1 MAPGCAPAATT
12 RWPACVE
19 DALRATGLGV
29 KCLLVAD
36 EGVLWTLH
44 RLREQGVLP
53 ADTTFKV
60 SALIGPV
67 NPASFAVFEQLGAD
81 SINIPSDLTL
91 AQFTE
96 IRRVSRAPMDL
107 YIEAPD
113 DLGGYVRMYEVAE
126 LIRRGA
132 PLYLKFGLAKSPGIY
147 PYGQHLRELALST
160 AKERVRRGRPRAG
173 PARAARGGRRDGP
186 AGQPTAGPAQPVRDL
201 VITFRKHSPQKKT
214 QPRTIPHTRSRS
226 FHSQRSGTT
235 GPSSDPTSRM
245 MTMRN
250 RRAALAAVASAA
262 SLALALTACGQNSEG
277 GGEEKKGGADGATIG
292 VAMPTKSSERWISD
306 GANVVKELKS
316 KGYKT
321 KLVYGEDDPDQQ
333 VSQIENMITQGVDA
347 LVVAA
352 IDNKSLN
359 NVLQQA
365 KDADIPVISYD
376 RLILGTENVDYYA
389 SFDNEKVGELQG
401 SYIVDK
407 LGLEDGKK
415 GPFSIELF
423 AYSNDDN
430 NTKYF
435 FQGAM
440 NVLKPHIDKGEL
452 VVRSK
457 QTALNQV
464 TTLRWDGGTA
474 QKRMDDL
481 LTSSYRSAKVD
492 AVLSPYDGISIG
504 ILSALKSDGYG
515 TKAKPMPVVTG
526 QDAELASVKSI
537 IAGDQTQTVY
547 KDLRK
552 LAKVASNMVDAALND
567 KKPEVND
574 TKSYDNGVK
583 VVPAYLLQP
592 VSVDKDNYKEALVDD
607 GYYTENDLK

>member
-1 MAPGCAPAATT
+1 
-12 RWPACVE
+12 
-19 DALRATGLGV
+19 
-29 KCLLVAD
+29 
-36 EGVLWTLH
+36 
-44 RLREQGVLP
+44 
-53 ADTTFKV
+53 
-60 SALIGPV
+60 
-67 NPASFAVFEQLGAD
+67 
-81 SINIPSDLTL
+81 
-91 AQFTE
+91 
-96 IRRVSRAPMDL
+96 
-107 YIEAPD
+107 
-113 DLGGYVRMYEVAE
+113 
-126 LIRRGA
+126 
-132 PLYLKFGLAKSPGIY
+132 
-147 PYGQHLRELALST
+147 
-160 AKERVRRGRPRAG
+160 
-173 PARAARGGRRDGP
+173 
-186 AGQPTAGPAQPVRDL
+186 
-201 VITFRKHSPQKKT
+201 
-214 QPRTIPHTRSRS
+214 
-226 FHSQRSGTT
+226 
-235 GPSSDPTSRM
+235 
-245 MTMRN
+245 MRN

-262 SLALALTACGQNSEG
+262 SLALTLTACGQNSEG
-277 GGEEKKGGADGATIG
+277 GGEEKKGGSEGATIG
-292 VAMPTKSSERWISD
+292 IAMPTKSSERWISD
-306 GANVVKELKS
+306 GNNVVKELKA

-347 LVVAA
+347 LIIAA

-359 NVLQQA
+359 NVVQQA
-365 KDADIPVISYD
+365 KDSDIPVISYD

-401 SYIVDK
+401 TYIADK
-407 LGLEDGKK
+407 LGLSDGEK
-415 GPFSIELF
+415 GPFNIELF

-440 NVLKPHIDKGEL
+440 NVLKPYMDKGEL

-481 LTSSYRSAKVD
+481 LTSSYRSAQVD

-515 TKAKPMPVVTG
+515 TKAKAMPVVTG

-537 IAGDQTQTVY
+537 IAGEQTQTVY

-552 LAKVASNMVDAALND
+552 LAKIASNMVEASLND

-574 TKSYDNGVK
+574 TKSYNNGVK

-592 VSVDKDNYKEALVDD
+592 VSVDKSNYKKALVDN
-607 GYYTENDLK
+607 GQYTENDLK

>member
-1 MAPGCAPAATT
+1 
-12 RWPACVE
+12 
-19 DALRATGLGV
+19 
-29 KCLLVAD
+29 
-36 EGVLWTLH
+36 
-44 RLREQGVLP
+44 
-53 ADTTFKV
+53 
-60 SALIGPV
+60 
-67 NPASFAVFEQLGAD
+67 
-81 SINIPSDLTL
+81 
-91 AQFTE
+91 
-96 IRRVSRAPMDL
+96 
-107 YIEAPD
+107 
-113 DLGGYVRMYEVAE
+113 
-126 LIRRGA
+126 
-132 PLYLKFGLAKSPGIY
+132 
-147 PYGQHLRELALST
+147 
-160 AKERVRRGRPRAG
+160 
-173 PARAARGGRRDGP
+173 
-186 AGQPTAGPAQPVRDL
+186 
-201 VITFRKHSPQKKT
+201 
-214 QPRTIPHTRSRS
+214 
-226 FHSQRSGTT
+226 
-235 GPSSDPTSRM
+235 
-245 MTMRN
+245 MRN
-250 RRAALAAVASAA
+250 RRAALAAIAYAA
-262 SLALALTACGQNSEG
+262 SLALTLTACGQSGEG
-277 GGEEKKGGADGATIG
+277 GSEEKKGGADGATIG
-292 VAMPTKSSERWISD
+292 IAMPTKSSERWISD
-306 GANVVKELKS
+306 GANVEKELKG
-316 KGYKT
+316 KGYET

-347 LVVAA
+347 LIVAA

-401 SYIVDK
+401 TYIADK
-407 LGLEDGKK
+407 LGLTDGKK
-415 GPFSIELF
+415 GPFNIELF
-423 AYSNDDN
+423 AGSNDDN

-440 NVLKPHIDKGEL
+440 NVLEPYVEKGDL

-457 QTALNQV
+457 QTDLNQV

-481 LTSSYRSAKVD
+481 LTSSYRSARVD

-515 TKAKPMPVVTG
+515 SKAKPMPVVTG

-537 IAGDQTQTVY
+537 IAGEQTQTVY

-552 LAKVASNMVDAALND
+552 LAEVASNMVDAALND
-567 KKPEVND
+567 KEPETND

-592 VSVDKDNYKEALVDD
+592 VSVDKANYKEALIDD